1 MNFKELQLPSNK
13 KFGRFFS
20 TVFLLLTI
28 YFYFVGYITF
38 LVVSISLFLLTVIIT
53 LTKPSLLSPFNRFWM
68 LIGFI
73 IGRVVSPIV
82 LGIIFFLVF
91 SPIAI
96 IMRLFGRDEL
106 NLKSKN
112 ADTFWKIRS
121 DKIKQESY
129 KNQY

>member
-28 YFYFVGYITF
+28 YFYFAGYVTF
-38 LVVSISLFLLTVIIT
+38 LVVSITLFLLTAIIT
-53 LTKPSLLSPFNRFWM
+53 LTKPSLLSSFNRFWM
-68 LIGFI
+68 SIGFI

-112 ADTFWKIRS
+112 VDTFWKNRT
-121 DKIKQESY
+121 DKIKPESF
-129 KNQY
+129 KNQF

>member
-28 YFYFVGYITF
+28 YFYFADYVTF
-38 LVVSISLFLLTVIIT
+38 LVVSITLFLLTAIIT
-53 LTKPSLLSPFNRFWM
+53 LIKPSLLSPFNRFWM
-68 LIGFI
+68 SIGFI

-112 ADTFWKIRS
+112 VDTFWKNRT
-121 DKIKQESY
+121 DKIKPESF
-129 KNQY
+129 KNQF

>member
-28 YFYFVGYITF
+28 YLYFAGYVTF
-38 LVVSISLFLLTVIIT
+38 LVVSIILFLLTAIIT

-112 ADTFWKIRS
+112 ADTFWKNRS
-121 DKIKQESY
+121 DKIKPESF
-129 KNQY
+129 KNQF

>member
-28 YFYFVGYITF
+28 YLYFAGYVTF
-38 LVVSISLFLLTVIIT
+38 LVVSIILFLLTAIIT
-53 LTKPSLLSPFNRFWM
+53 LTKPSLLSSFNRFWM
-68 LIGFI
+68 SIGFI

-112 ADTFWKIRS
+112 VDTFWKNRT
-121 DKIKQESY
+121 DKIKPESF
-129 KNQY
+129 KNQF

>member
-28 YFYFVGYITF
+28 YLYFAGYVTF
-38 LVVSISLFLLTVIIT
+38 LVVSIILFLLTAIIT
-53 LTKPSLLSPFNRFWM
+53 LIKPSLLSPFNRFWM
-68 LIGFI
+68 SIGFI

-112 ADTFWKIRS
+112 ADTFWKNRT
-121 DKIKQESY
+121 DKIKPESF
-129 KNQY
+129 KNQF

>member
-28 YFYFVGYITF
+28 YFYFAGYVTF
-38 LVVSISLFLLTVIIT
+38 LVVSIILFLLTAIIT
-53 LTKPSLLSPFNRFWM
+53 LTKPSLLSSFNRFWM
-68 LIGFI
+68 SIGFI

-112 ADTFWKIRS
+112 ADTFWKNRT
-121 DKIKQESY
+121 DKIKPESF
-129 KNQY
+129 KNQF

>member
-1 MNFKELQLPSNK
+1 
-13 KFGRFFS
+13 
-20 TVFLLLTI
+20 
-28 YFYFVGYITF
+28 
-38 LVVSISLFLLTVIIT
+38 
-53 LTKPSLLSPFNRFWM
+53 M

-112 ADTFWKIRS
+112 ADTFWKNRS
-121 DKIKQESY
+121 DKIKPESF
-129 KNQY
+129 KNQF

>member
-28 YFYFVGYITF
+28 YLYFAGYVTF
-38 LVVSISLFLLTVIIT
+38 LVVSIILFLLTAIIT

-68 LIGFI
+68 SIGFI

-112 ADTFWKIRS
+112 ADTFWKNRT
-121 DKIKQESY
+121 DKIKPESF
-129 KNQY
+129 KNQF

>member
-28 YFYFVGYITF
+28 YLYFAGYVTF
-38 LVVSISLFLLTVIIT
+38 LVVSIILFLLTAIIT

-68 LIGFI
+68 SIGFI

-112 ADTFWKIRS
+112 ADTFWKNRS
-121 DKIKQESY
+121 DKIKPESF
-129 KNQY
+129 KNQF